1 MWVLFEIRCTARLIR
16 IGSLQSNQLKTAFQ
30 LLAYYSIIALEPA
43 EAIYPNQYFL
53 YGQPMLLLSPRLYNI

>member
-1 MWVLFEIRCTARLIR
+1 MWVLFEIRCTTRLIR

-53 YGQPMLLLSPRLYNI
+53 YGQPMLFV